1 MWIRYLKNKMF
12 FSVYLLSLLAA
23 CSKNTAGHGLE
34 NANLIGNEASPS
46 NLTPST
52 EGPILDTGDAPT
64 PPNTPGSNTA
74 SPNDILKSINGA
86 WSSTCRDMD
95 SKKPNTSEKDIIVV
109 SPEEK
114 INNITLYTLFYNGS
128 RSCEKN
134 RFNNL
139 EDYSFVLE
147 EPLDGHA
154 ERNNALALDLIDR
167 KISLEKPQNVL
178 LVFANPHNSKQ
189 KGRILFEIFDTQR
202 TGIRLQI
209 QEWRAFLPTRMKD
222 NDAVLLQLE
231 SITNA
236 GEAKDRSIP
245 YTKSQAFSRSR
256 PDDLELIEEY
266 LQD

>member
-1 MWIRYLKNKMF
+1 MWIRFLKNKTLC
-12 FSVYLLSLLAA
+12 SVYLLSLVAA

-34 NANLIGNEASPS
+34 NANLIGNETSPT
-46 NLTPST
+46 NVAPST
-52 EGPILDTGDAPT
+52 EGPVLDTGDAPA

-74 SPNDILKSINGA
+74 SPNDILKSISGA

-95 SKKPNTSEKDIIVV
+95 SKTANTSEKDIVIVT
-109 SPEEK
+109 PEEK
-114 INNITLYTLFYNGS
+114 TNTITLYTLFYNGS

-134 RFNNL
+134 RFSSL
-139 EDYSFVLE
+139 EDHSFVLE
-147 EPLDGHA
+147 ESVDGHA
-154 ERNNALALDLIDR
+154 ERNNALALDLIDG

-178 LVFANPHNSKQ
+178 LVFANPQNSKQ

-209 QEWRAFLPTRMKD
+209 QEWRSFLPSRMKE

-236 GEAKDRSIP
+236 GEAKDRNIP
-245 YTKSQAFSRSR
+245 YTKSQAFSRSLA
-256 PDDLELIEEY
+256 DDLEVIEDF
-266 LQD
+266 LRD